1 LAGDNGVAIY
11 DNNFELNYFIRTE
24 FEAKKLIF
32 SQNDQWLII
41 LDKDGYLRIID
52 WKQNENNLHIDETEI
67 YDS

>member
-1 LAGDNGVAIY
+1 MAGDNGVAIY